1 MGQKNRP
8 LGRLGPYRDFRGF
21 RTLWLALGNSRN
33 CGFRHSWHSRES
45 ISPRPEAFHGTYFQ
59 KTQKARYLV
68 IRVSQVRILW
78 HPPLV
83 TPMNASRVIEPPGF
97 ASPGTLTGVLE
108 GLIL

>member
-1 MGQKNRP
+1 
-8 LGRLGPYRDFRGF
+8 
-21 RTLWLALGNSRN
+21 
-33 CGFRHSWHSRES
+33 
-45 ISPRPEAFHGTYFQ
+45 
-59 KTQKARYLV
+59 V

-108 GLIL
+108 GLIMRIDEGKGWVWPFKR